1 MQLTPGL
8 VAVITGA
15 GSGIG
20 AALALDLAR
29 RGLRLALSDR
39 DREAVQKIAVRCSEL
54 GVDARAYQVDV
65 ADAEAVQ
72 AHAGQVVA
80 DHGAVNLVVNN
91 AGVAL
96 TGSVAEMTV
105 EDVRWIM
112 DINFYGV
119 VHGTQAFLPQLIASG
134 NGHLVNISS
143 VFGLFSVPGQSA
155 YNASKFAVRGWTE
168 ALRQEMRVAGE
179 PVVVSCVHPG
189 GIKTNIARTAR
200 AVGGADQEAL
210 ARLFDTVARTT
221 PTKAAA
227 TIVAGISKDKARILV
242 GPDAKAFELMTR
254 VLGARYQPL
263 VEAAARRQLG
273 RVSGLTARARTPA
286 RD

>member
-1 MQLTPGL
+1 MQLSPGL
-8 VAVITGA
+8 VGVITGA

-20 AALALDLAR
+20 EALALELAR

-39 DREAVQKIAVRCSEL
+39 DLAAVQMVAARCTEL
-54 GVDARAYQVDV
+54 GVQAGGHAVDV
-65 ADAEAVQ
+65 ADVDAVR
-72 AHAGQVVA
+72 AHAAAVV
-80 DHGAVNLVVNN
+80 DDFGAVNLVVNN

-96 TGSVAEMTV
+96 TGTVADMTV

-119 VHGTQAFLPQLIASG
+119 VHGSQAFLPHLIASG

-143 VFGLFSVPGQSA
+143 VFGLFSVPGQGA

-179 PVVVSCVHPG
+179 PVAVSCVHPG
-189 GIKTNIARTAR
+189 GITTNIARSAR

-210 ARLFDTVARTT
+210 AALFDTVARTT
-221 PTKAAA
+221 PARAAE
-227 TIVAGISKDKARILV
+227 TILTGIGKNKARILV
-242 GPDAKAFELMTR
+242 GPDAKAFDLMVR

-263 VEAAARRQLG
+263 VEAVARRQLAP
-273 RVSGLTARARTPA
+273 VSGLHRRQ
-286 RD
+286 RVH